1 MHRQH
6 RPSSVYATSPTL
18 TGAAVR
24 ERLRGRE
31 WLVYLVVA
39 LALAVGYGLAHA
51 MGPAWLRSGLVFN
64 LIGGSAVV
72 ALVIGAR
79 RNTKSSRLPWY
90 LFAIGVALFVTS
102 GVLSWNYER
111 LFGTKQPFPSVADQF
126 HLAFYPFLIGG
137 MVLLV
142 RERRDHRDRAPLI
155 DSMIVTTALATLLWV
170 YLISP
175 YAEQTGLSLLRRSAS
190 VAYPAM
196 DILLLGV
203 VARVAAGSH
212 RREPAFQFVLAGA
225 IVLLIT
231 DVIYGSVLLGGSG
244 YGIGGALDAGW
255 GIFYACLGAAALH
268 PSMRLLSQRG
278 PVPDT
283 RLTRQR
289 LALLGSASLTVPL
302 VIVVRSALHQS
313 VDLYVLVAASGIMF
327 ALVLLRLAGI
337 VHHNEAATQRE
348 AALRVAGETLVSAPT
363 REAIYQAALE
373 AAHAVVDQ
381 PIRASLY
388 VADSAEGALEPVGP
402 GEAKIPGLPRIL
414 PQMLPGHQ
422 DSHSRVVT
430 FQLAGSEVYLSPM
443 FARDHL
449 LGALAVVSEHQLD
462 HPAQES
468 LGTLASEVALALQSI
483 AVTEEGAHQRSEA
496 RLTSLIKNSS
506 DVICVVD
513 PDSVIRYVSPSVASK
528 FGYDPEGLAERP
540 ASEFVHEDD
549 VQRLLA
555 FVASV
560 AGSPPGQPESAEFV
574 VRHADGRWRN
584 VEVLATNQ
592 IADEA
597 IAGIVLNV
605 RDISERKAF
614 EAELEHQAFHDV
626 LTGLPNRAL
635 FRDRVGHALAGQR
648 RQQLPVA
655 VLFMDVDDFKNVNDS
670 LGHAAGDI
678 VLQELG
684 RRLEDCM
691 RPVDTAARLGGDE
704 FAILLH
710 EAENEMQAVE
720 VAQRVMNSLQAPIT
734 LENRDVTIATSIGIA
749 FSDPTMISE
758 RDAEDLLRNADT
770 AMYMAKESGKGHYQI
785 FQPDM
790 HARALERLELK
801 TDLQRAID
809 CGEFTL
815 RYQPIMDLRRGDIAG
830 MEALVRWQHPTRGLV
845 QPGDFIPLL
854 EDTGL
859 IVPVGRFVLREA
871 CHWAAVMQKE
881 VPRDPPLSI
890 AVNVSA
896 TQLQRPEFVDEVRQ
910 ALKDSGI
917 PPQTLTLE
925 LTESVMMQD
934 LEVSLLRL
942 NALRALKVKLAI
954 DDFGTGY
961 SSLNYLRQF
970 PMDILKIDRS
980 FLMDPN
986 PDSEELTEAIVA
998 LARIFKLEAVAEGI
1012 ESGGQVTQLQDID
1025 CDYGQGF
1032 HFARPL
1038 SRQQILAM
1046 ATAAKKPAQVIEL
1059 RSRTDELDSAPLG
1072 SRAERMTRE
1081 RSA

>member
-1 MHRQH
+1 MQRQH
-6 RPSSVYATSPTL
+6 DALITSHAPPAATRALPRETIRAYAWLAYLVATL
-18 TGAAVR
+18 T
-24 ERLRGRE
+24 
-31 WLVYLVVA
+31 
-39 LALAVGYGLAHA
+39 LAVGYGLAHA
-51 MGPAWLRSGLVFN
+51 IGPAWLRSGLVFN

-79 RNTKSSRLPWY
+79 RNTNSSRLPWY

-111 LFGTKQPFPSVADQF
+111 LFGTAQPFPSVADQF

-170 YLISP
+170 YLIAP
-175 YAEQTGLSLLRRSAS
+175 YAEQTGMSLLRRSAS

-231 DVIYGSVLLGGSG
+231 DVIYGSVMLGGSG

-268 PSMRLLSQRG
+268 PSMRLLSERG

-289 LALLGSASLTVPL
+289 LALLASASLTVPL

-327 ALVLLRLAGI
+327 ALVMMRLAGI
-337 VHHNEAATQRE
+337 VHHNEAATLRE
-348 AALRVAGETLVSAPT
+348 SALRRAGETLVSAPT
-363 REAIYQAALE
+363 REAVYEAALE

-381 PIRASLY
+381 PVRASLY
-388 VADSAEGALEPVGP
+388 YAEHEDGPLEPVGP
-402 GEAKIPGLPRIL
+402 GDGKIPGLPRIL
-414 PQMLPGHQ
+414 PQMLPEHV
-422 DSHSRVVT
+422 HSGDAGVRVAT
-430 FQLAGSEVYLSPM
+430 FELGGKEICLAPM
-443 FARDHL
+443 FVRESL
-449 LGALAVVSEHQLD
+449 QGTLAVVSELRLD

-468 LGTLASEVALALQSI
+468 LATLASEVALALQSI
-483 AVTEEGAHQRSEA
+483 AVTEEGAHRRSEA
-496 RLTSLIKNSS
+496 RLSSLIKNSS
-506 DVICVVD
+506 DVICVVGKD
-513 PDSVIRYVSPSVASK
+513 ATIHYVSPSIEST
-528 FGYDPEGLAERP
+528 FGYDPDSL
-540 ASEFVHEDD
+540 SEKSLNELVHEDEASRM
-549 VQRLLA
+549 QA

-560 AGSPPGQPESAEFV
+560 AAQPAGQPVSTEFL
-574 VRHADGRWRN
+574 VRHAEGRWRD
-584 VEVLATNQ
+584 VEVLATNLL
-592 IADEA
+592 ADEA
-597 IAGIVLNV
+597 IGGIVLNV

-626 LTGLPNRAL
+626 LTSLPNRAL
-635 FRDRVGHALAGQR
+635 FRDRVGHALAAQR
-648 RQQLPVA
+648 RHHVPVA

-670 LGHAAGDI
+670 LGHDAGDK
-678 VLQELG
+678 VLQELS

-704 FAILLH
+704 FAVLIH
-710 EAENEMQAVE
+710 GADKEMQAVE
-720 VAQRVMNSLQAPIT
+720 IAQRVMESLSAPIS
-734 LENRDVTIATSIGIA
+734 LEDRDVTIATSIGIA
-749 FSDPTMISE
+749 FSDAAMVSE

-770 AMYMAKESGKGHYQI
+770 AMYMAKENGKGHYQI

-790 HARALERLELK
+790 HARALARLELK
-801 TDLQRAID
+801 TDLQRALD

-871 CHWAAVMQKE
+871 CQWASVMQKE
-881 VPRDPPLSI
+881 CPREPPLSI

-896 TQLQRPEFVDEVRQ
+896 TQLQRPEFIDEVRC
-910 ALKDSGI
+910 ALRDSAI
-917 PPQTLTLE
+917 PPATLTLE

-942 NALRALKVKLAI
+942 NALRALGVKLAI

-970 PMDILKIDRS
+970 PMDVLKIDRS

-998 LARIFKLEAVAEGI
+998 LARIFKLEAVAEGV
-1012 ESGGQVTQLQDID
+1012 ESGGQVAQLRGID

-1038 SRQQILAM
+1038 SRQQILEM
-1046 ATAAKKPAQVIEL
+1046 ATAAKESAKVIQL
-1059 RSRTDELDSAPLG
+1059 HKVA
-1072 SRAERMTRE
+1072 
-1081 RSA
+1081 

>member
-6 RPSSVYATSPTL
+6 NALISRHAPVAATRALSRETIGAYA
-18 TGAAVR
+18 
-24 ERLRGRE
+24 
-31 WLVYLVVA
+31 WLAYLVAA
-39 LALAVGYGLAHA
+39 LTLAVGYGLAHA

-79 RNTKSSRLPWY
+79 RNTNSSRLPWY

-111 LFGTKQPFPSVADQF
+111 LFGTAQPFPSVADQF

-170 YLISP
+170 YLIAP

-212 RREPAFQFVLAGA
+212 RREPAFQFVLAGT

-268 PSMRLLSQRG
+268 PSMRLLSERG

-289 LALLGSASLTVPL
+289 LALLASASLTVPL
-302 VIVVRSALHQS
+302 VIVVRSALHQT

-327 ALVLLRLAGI
+327 ALVLMRLAGI
-337 VHHNEAATQRE
+337 VHHNEAATLRE
-348 AALRVAGETLVSAPT
+348 AALRKAGENLVSAPS
-363 REAIYQAALE
+363 REAVYEAALE
-373 AAHAVVDQ
+373 ATHAVVDQ
-381 PIRASLY
+381 PVRASLY
-388 VADSAEGALEPVGP
+388 YAEDENGPLEPVGP
-402 GEAKIPGLPRIL
+402 GDGKIPGLPRIL
-414 PQMLPGHQ
+414 PQMLPNSVHGG
-422 DSHSRVVT
+422 DSSMRVAT
-430 FQLAGSEVYLSPM
+430 FELGGKEVCLAPM
-443 FARDHL
+443 FVRDRL
-449 LGALAVVSEHQLD
+449 QGTLAVVSELRLD

-468 LGTLASEVALALQSI
+468 LATLASEVALALQSI
-483 AVTEEGAHQRSEA
+483 AVTEEGAHRRSEA
-496 RLTSLIKNSS
+496 RLSSLIKNSS
-506 DVICVVD
+506 DVICVVSQ
-513 PDSVIRYVSPSVASK
+513 DSTIHYVSPSIEST
-528 FGYDPEGLAERP
+528 FGYDPESL
-540 ASEFVHEDD
+540 SEQSLGDLVHEDEAARM
-549 VQRLLA
+549 VA

-560 AGSPPGQPESAEFV
+560 AAQPPGQPVSTEFI
-574 VRHADGRWRN
+574 VRHAEGRWRD
-584 VEVLATNQ
+584 VEVLATNLL
-592 IADEA
+592 ADEA
-597 IAGIVLNV
+597 IAGIVINV

-635 FRDRVGHALAGQR
+635 FRDRVGHALAAQR
-648 RQQLPVA
+648 RQHVPVA

-670 LGHAAGDI
+670 LGHDAGDK
-678 VLQELG
+678 VLQEVS

-704 FAILLH
+704 FAVLIH
-710 EAENEMQAVE
+710 GAEKEMQAVE
-720 VAQRVMNSLQAPIT
+720 IAQRVMESLAAPIS
-734 LENRDVTIATSIGIA
+734 LEDRDVTIATSIGIA
-749 FSDPTMISE
+749 FSDPAMISD

-770 AMYMAKESGKGHYQI
+770 AMYLAKENGKGHYQI

-790 HARALERLELK
+790 HARALARLEIK
-801 TDLQRAID
+801 SDLQRALD

-845 QPGDFIPLL
+845 QPNDFIPLL

-871 CHWAAVMQKE
+871 CQWAAVMQKE
-881 VPRDPPLSI
+881 CPREPPLSI

-896 TQLQRPEFVDEVRQ
+896 TQLQRPEFVDEVRC
-910 ALKDSGI
+910 ALRDSGI
-917 PPQTLTLE
+917 PPASLTLE

-942 NALRALKVKLAI
+942 NALRALGVKLAI

-970 PMDILKIDRS
+970 PMDVLKIDRS

-998 LARIFKLEAVAEGI
+998 LARIFKLEAVAEGV
-1012 ESGGQVTQLQDID
+1012 ESGGQVAQLQGID

-1038 SRQQILAM
+1038 SRQQILEM
-1046 ATAAKKPAQVIEL
+1046 ATAAQESAQVIQL
-1059 RSRTDELDSAPLG
+1059 HKVA
-1072 SRAERMTRE
+1072 
-1081 RSA
+1081 

>member
-1 MHRQH
+1 M
-6 RPSSVYATSPTL
+6 VYVVATL
-18 TGAAVR
+18 T
-24 ERLRGRE
+24 
-31 WLVYLVVA
+31 
-39 LALAVGYGLAHA
+39 LAVGYGLAHA
-51 MGPAWLRSGLVFN
+51 IGPAWLRSGLVFN
-64 LIGGSAVV
+64 LIGGSAIV

-79 RNTKSSRLPWY
+79 RNAVTSRVPWY

-111 LFGTKQPFPSVADQF
+111 LFGTAQPFPSVADQF
-126 HLAFYPFLIGG
+126 HLAFYPFLVGG
-137 MVLLV
+137 MLLLV
-142 RERRDHRDRAPLI
+142 HERRDQSDRAPLI
-155 DSMIVTTALATLLWV
+155 DAMIVTTALATLLWV
-170 YLISP
+170 YLIAP
-175 YAEQTGLSLLRRSAS
+175 YAEQTGMSLLRRSAS

-212 RREPAFQFVLAGA
+212 RREPAFLFVLAAA

-231 DVIYGSVLLGGSG
+231 DVIYGSILLGGTG

-255 GIFYACLGAAALH
+255 GIFYALLGAAALH
-268 PSMRLLSQRG
+268 PSMRQLSERG
-278 PVPDT
+278 PAPDT

-313 VDLYVLVAASGIMF
+313 VDLYVLIAASGIMF
-327 ALVLLRLAGI
+327 ALVLMRLAGI
-337 VHHNEAATQRE
+337 VRHNEAATQRE
-348 AALRVAGETLVSAPT
+348 AALRVAGETLVSAAT
-363 REAIYQAALE
+363 RDAVYQAALE
-373 AAHAVVDQ
+373 AAHAVVDM
-381 PIRASLY
+381 PLRASLY
-388 VADSAEGALEPVGP
+388 LADEGGGPLEPVGP
-402 GEAKIPGLPRIL
+402 GEGKIPGLPRIL
-414 PQMLPGHQ
+414 PQMLPDHANAREAKF
-422 DSHSRVVT
+422 RVT
-430 FQLAGSEVYLSPM
+430 SFELAGSEVCLAPM
-443 FARDHL
+443 FVRERL
-449 LGALAVVSEHQLD
+449 EGVLAVVSEHQLD
-462 HPAQES
+462 QPAQES
-468 LGTLASEVALALQSI
+468 LATLASEVALALQSI

-496 RLTSLIKNSS
+496 RLSSLIKNSS

-513 PDSVIRYVSPSVASK
+513 QSSAIHYVSPSIEAT
-528 FGYDPEGLAERP
+528 FGHEPDGLAGRP
-540 ASEFVHEDD
+540 VTDLVHDD
-549 VQRLLA
+549 DLARMQA
-555 FVASV
+555 FVTSV
-560 AGSPPGQPESAEFV
+560 AGQPTGQPESGEFV
-574 VRHADGRWRN
+574 IRHADGRWRH

-614 EAELEHQAFHDV
+614 EAQLEHQAFHDV

-655 VLFMDVDDFKNVNDS
+655 VLFMDIDDFKNVNDS
-670 LGHAAGDI
+670 LGHAAGDM
-678 VLQELG
+678 VLQEVG
-684 RRLEDCM
+684 RRTEDCM

-710 EAENEMQAVE
+710 EAANELQAVE
-720 VAQRVMNSLQAPIT
+720 IAQRVMDSLQAPIT

-749 FSDPTMISE
+749 FSDPAMVSE
-758 RDAEDLLRNADT
+758 RDADDLLRNADT

-790 HARALERLELK
+790 HARALARLELK
-801 TDLQRAID
+801 SDLQRAID

-845 QPGDFIPLL
+845 QPGEFIPLL

-871 CHWAAVMQKE
+871 CQWAAVMQKE
-881 VPRDPPLSI
+881 CPRDPPLSM

-896 TQLQRPEFVDEVRQ
+896 TQLQRPEFIDEVRT
-910 ALKDSGI
+910 ALRDSGI
-917 PPQTLTLE
+917 PPKTLTLE

-942 NALRALKVKLAI
+942 NALRALDVKLAI

-970 PMDILKIDRS
+970 PMDVLKIDRS

-1012 ESGGQVTQLQDID
+1012 ESGGQVAQLQGID

-1038 SRQQILAM
+1038 SRQQILEM
-1046 ATAAKKPAQVIEL
+1046 ATAASGPAKVIEL
-1059 RSRTDELDSAPLG
+1059 RQRVA
-1072 SRAERMTRE
+1072 
-1081 RSA
+1081 

>member
-1 MHRQH
+1 VHRQH
-6 RPSSVYATSPTL
+6 ESSSKQKASL
-18 TGAAVR
+18 SETGAAVR
-24 ERLRGRE
+24 SRLHDRE

-39 LALAVGYGLAHA
+39 LALAIGYGLAHA

-79 RNTKSSRLPWY
+79 RNTDNSRMPWY

-102 GVLSWNYER
+102 GVLSYNYER

-126 HLAFYPFLIGG
+126 HLAFYPFLVGG

-142 RERRDHRDRAPLI
+142 RERQDHRDRAPLI

-170 YLISP
+170 YLIAP

-196 DILLLGV
+196 DILVLGV

-255 GIFYACLGAAALH
+255 GIFYALLGAAALH
-268 PSMRLLSQRG
+268 PSMRLLSERG
-278 PVPDT
+278 PLPDT

-302 VIVVRSALHQS
+302 VIVLRSALHQS
-313 VDLYVLVAASGIMF
+313 VDLYVLIAASGIMF
-327 ALVLLRLAGI
+327 ALVLMRLAGI

-388 VADSAEGALEPVGP
+388 VADHAGGPLEPVGP

-414 PQMLPGHQ
+414 PQMLPDLHDAQ
-422 DSHSRVVT
+422 DASVRVVT
-430 FQLAGSEVYLSPM
+430 FELGGSEVYLSPM
-443 FARDHL
+443 FARGRL
-449 LGALAVVSEHQLD
+449 QGALAVVSEHQLD
-462 HPAQES
+462 HPAQVS
-468 LGTLASEVALALQSI
+468 LATLASEVALALQSI
-483 AVTEEGAHQRSEA
+483 AVTEEGAHARSEA
-496 RLTSLIKNSS
+496 RLSSLIKNSS

-513 PDSVIRYVSPSVASK
+513 HDSTIHYVSPSIAST
-528 FGYDPEGLAERP
+528 FGYDPDYFAQRP
-540 ASEFVHEDD
+540 ISTLVHDD
-549 VQRLLA
+549 EIQRMQA

-560 AGSPPGQPESAEFV
+560 AGQPTGQPESAEFL
-574 VRHADGRWRN
+574 VRHADGRWRH

-648 RQQLPVA
+648 RQHMRVA
-655 VLFMDVDDFKNVNDS
+655 VLFMDIDDFKNVNDS
-670 LGHAAGDI
+670 LGHAAGDM
-678 VLQELG
+678 VLQEVS

-720 VAQRVMNSLQAPIT
+720 IAQRVMDALQAPIS

-749 FSDPTMISE
+749 FSDPAMISE

-770 AMYMAKESGKGHYQI
+770 AMYMAKESGKGHYQM
-785 FQPDM
+785 FEPDM

-801 TDLQRAID
+801 SDLQRALD

-859 IVPVGRFVLREA
+859 IVPLGKFVLREA
-871 CHWAAVMQKE
+871 CAWAAVMQKE
-881 VPRDPPLSI
+881 CPRDPPLSM

-896 TQLQRPEFVDEVRQ
+896 TQLQRPEFIEEVRK
-910 ALKDSGI
+910 ALEDTGI
-917 PPQTLTLE
+917 PPATLTLE

-942 NALRALKVKLAI
+942 NALRALDVKLAI

-998 LARIFKLEAVAEGI
+998 LARIFKLEAVAEGV
-1012 ESGGQVTQLQDID
+1012 ESGGQVAQLQGID

-1046 ATAAKKPAQVIEL
+1046 ATAAKKPAQVIQL
-1059 RSRTDELDSAPLG
+1059 PHSRVA
-1072 SRAERMTRE
+1072 
-1081 RSA
+1081 

>member
-1 MHRQH
+1 M
-6 RPSSVYATSPTL
+6 VT
-18 TGAAVR
+18 
-24 ERLRGRE
+24 
-31 WLVYLVVA
+31 

-51 MGPAWLRSGLVFN
+51 IGPAWLRSGLVFN
-64 LIGGSAVV
+64 LIGGSAIV

-79 RNTKSSRLPWY
+79 RNADSSRVPWY
-90 LFAIGVALFVTS
+90 LFAVGVALFVTS

-111 LFGTKQPFPSVADQF
+111 LFGTAQPFPSVADQF
-126 HLAFYPFLIGG
+126 HLAFYPFLVGG
-137 MVLLV
+137 MLLLV
-142 RERRDHRDRAPLI
+142 RERRDQRDRAPLI

-170 YLISP
+170 YLIAP
-175 YAEQTGLSLLRRSAS
+175 YAGQTGMSLLRRSAS

-212 RREPAFQFVLAGA
+212 RREPAFLFVLAAA
-225 IVLLIT
+225 IGLLIT
-231 DVIYGSVLLGGSG
+231 DVIYGSVMLGGSG

-255 GIFYACLGAAALH
+255 AIFYAFLGAAALH
-268 PSMRLLSQRG
+268 PSMRQLSARG
-278 PVPDT
+278 PAPDT

-289 LALLGSASLTVPL
+289 LALLASASLTVPL

-313 VDLYVLVAASGIMF
+313 VDLYVLIAASGIMF
-327 ALVLLRLAGI
+327 ALVLMRLAGI

-363 REAIYQAALE
+363 RDAVYEAALE
-373 AAHAVVDQ
+373 AAHAVVDM
-381 PIRASLY
+381 PLRASLY
-388 VADSAEGALEPVGP
+388 WAEHDGGPLEPVGP
-402 GEAKIPGLPRIL
+402 GEGKIPGLPRIL
-414 PQMLPGHQ
+414 PQMLPDHRHAREGRV
-422 DSHSRVVT
+422 RVVA
-430 FQLAGSEVYLSPM
+430 FELAGSEVCIAPM
-443 FARDHL
+443 FVRERL
-449 LGALAVVSEHQLD
+449 EGALAVVSERQLP

-468 LGTLASEVALALQSI
+468 LATLASEVALALQSI
-483 AVTEEGAHQRSEA
+483 TVTEEGAHQRSEA
-496 RLTSLIKNSS
+496 RLSSLIKNSS
-506 DVICVVD
+506 DVICVVGQ
-513 PDSVIRYVSPSVASK
+513 DSVIHYVSPSVEST
-528 FGYDPEGLAERP
+528 FGYDPDGLAERP
-540 ASEFVHEDD
+540 LSEVVHTDD
-549 VQRLLA
+549 FPRLLA
-555 FVASV
+555 FIASV
-560 AGSPPGQPESAEFV
+560 AGQPPGQPESAEFH
-574 VRHADGRWRN
+574 VRHADGRWRH
-584 VEVLATNQ
+584 VEVLATNL

-648 RQQLPVA
+648 RQHLPVA

-678 VLQELG
+678 VLQEVA

-704 FAILLH
+704 FAVLLH

-720 VAQRVMNSLQAPIT
+720 IAQRVMDSIQRPIA
-734 LENRDVTIATSIGIA
+734 LENRDVSIATSIGVA
-749 FSDPTMISE
+749 FSDPAMVNE
-758 RDAEDLLRNADT
+758 RDADDLLRNADT

-790 HARALERLELK
+790 HARALARLELK
-801 TDLQRAID
+801 SDLQRALD
-809 CGEFTL
+809 SGEFTL

-845 QPGDFIPLL
+845 QPNDFIPLL

-859 IVPVGRFVLREA
+859 IVPVGNFVLREA
-871 CHWAAVMQKE
+871 CQWAAVMQRE
-881 VPRDPPLSI
+881 CPRDPPLSM

-896 TQLQRPEFVDEVRQ
+896 TQLQRPEFVDEVRN
-910 ALKDSGI
+910 ALRDSEI
-917 PPQTLTLE
+917 PPNTLTLE

-934 LEVSLLRL
+934 LDVSLLRL
-942 NALRALKVKLAI
+942 NALRGLNVKLAI

-1012 ESGGQVTQLQDID
+1012 ESGGQVAQLQGID

-1046 ATAAKKPAQVIEL
+1046 ATA
-1059 RSRTDELDSAPLG
+1059 RPLP
-1072 SRAERMTRE
+1072 RRR
-1081 RSA
+1081 